1 MADKPKTKDGD
12 LALIFGPASGGGSK
26 AGAGDADDL
35 SELGDELAGDGADEG
50 DGADAPPPDFAVHA
64 AEAFPELAG
73 DDARLDA
80 LYRTI
85 KACHPVV

>member
-1 MADKPKTKDGD
+1 VADRKSGN
-12 LALIFGPASGGGSK
+12 LALIFGGGGDATPEGGPS
-26 AGAGDADDL
+26 GDAGESAETD
-35 SELGDELAGDGADEG
+35 ELGLASEEAEADT
-50 DGADAPPPDFAVHA
+50 APPDFAVHA

-85 KACHPVV
+85 KACHPSV